1 LSVTTH
7 TSISARSV
15 TEFLVMSSQSL
26 AAEAVSLPSSRAAA
40 ASQSGLGEDHHLGPS
55 TVTRESLHDSIDA
68 INKLSISGVHDMHH
82 AADMT
87 FEEAAADIRAV
98 NESFYRAMVQH
109 YEATKK
115 VRSDELQW
123 MRKIQNYHWELERFP
138 AYVIEKKLSQAETDR
153 QMDKHSA
160 QLLEY
165 DVQLKAWFNHRG
177 QENVGMIRC
186 NNRVVEENVRR
197 YQENVR
203 REEHD
208 RRGHSRWF
216 KDHDRWLLD
225 SARRITDHNRWV
237 QEYNFWVRAF
247 ERFSQERSRN
257 LKEYRELFTRQAQF
271 SRTVGNYQVFRFF
284 EEVET
289 LNDAADSVKKNPYH
303 ASEHKDNEEALYG
316 HQNYVERGIVETDA
330 LSDGQ
335 GSFDDEMDY
344 MEATKRRRYTL

>member
-1 LSVTTH
+1 LSVTVT
-7 TSISARSV
+7 TSIFARSV
-15 TEFLVMSSQSL
+15 AESSVMSSQSL
-26 AAEAVSLPSSRAAA
+26 VAEAVSLPSSRAAA
-40 ASQSGLGEDHHLGPS
+40 ASQSDFGEDHHLAPS

-68 INKLSISGVHDMHH
+68 INKLSISGAHDMRH
-82 AADMT
+82 AADIT
-87 FEEAAADIRAV
+87 FEEAAADIRTV
-98 NESFYRAMVQH
+98 NESFYRTMVHH

-123 MRKIQNYHWELERFP
+123 MRKIQNYHWGLERFP

-165 DVQLKAWFNHRG
+165 DMQLKAWFNHRG

-186 NNRVVEENVRR
+186 NNRAVEENVRR

-225 SARRITDHNRWV
+225 SARRTKDHNRWV
-237 QEYNFWVRAF
+237 QEYNFWVRTF
-247 ERFSQERSRN
+247 DRFSQERSRN
-257 LKEYRELFTRQAQF
+257 LKEYRELFTKQAHF

-284 EEVET
+284 EEVEA
-289 LNDAADSVKKNPYH
+289 LNDAADSVKKSPYY
-303 ASEHKDNEEALYG
+303 ASEHKDNEEAWHD
-316 HQNYVERGIVETDA
+316 HQNHVEGRIVETDA

-344 MEATKRRRYTL
+344 METTRRRRYTL